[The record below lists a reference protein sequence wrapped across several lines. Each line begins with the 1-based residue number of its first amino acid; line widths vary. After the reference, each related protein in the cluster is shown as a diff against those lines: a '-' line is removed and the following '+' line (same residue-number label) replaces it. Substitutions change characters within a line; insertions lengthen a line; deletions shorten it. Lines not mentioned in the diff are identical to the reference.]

1 MQKNF
6 VIDLEMLDGNLYAKD
21 AGASTFSELEE
32 TSTVKL
38 CLTGHAALDPDGET
52 PFSIII
58 DMSPIYEQL
67 PEGYFISSS
76 DTVNGLTR
84 FLIEEEASD
93 DDGGI
98 S

>member
-38 CLTGHAALDPDGET
+38 CFTGCAALDPDGET
-52 PFSIII
+52 PFRIII
-58 DMSPIYEQL
+58 DMSTILKQL
-67 PEGYFISSS
+67 PEDYFISSS
-76 DTVNGLTR
+76 DTVDGVTQ
-84 FLIEEEASD
+84 FVIEEEAS
-93 DDGGI
+93 GGGLA
-98 S
+98 